1 MLAEGSVISYVASD
15 PLEAEHYMTHTF
27 CSHRLEALAGSRVG
41 MRHMGL
47 SMPNGAFNSLEY
59 GTDIEVRS
67 DGFDRFYMLEMPLTG
82 GVEIS
87 YGSDDI
93 RSSPGKALLL
103 SPGPKFRS
111 RWRANTRQWML
122 QVEAERLE
130 ERLARLTHRNI
141 SDLPVF
147 NPVVDLRTSH
157 GRQLVSMFNSLARDF
172 AAPEHADGIRR
183 DALTNR
189 IVDLLIGNIP
199 FVKADAVV
207 PERVTATPRHVKR
220 ALELFHARFAERL
233 SIPDI
238 AEEMGVSERALYE
251 GFQRFYQTTP
261 YDMLTRIRME
271 KARSLIRSEG
281 LTVAEAA
288 SQAGFRHLGR
298 FSSAYRD
305 FFGVLPSADAAN
317 RH

>member
-1 MLAEGSVISYVASD
+1 MLSDGSVISYVASD

-27 CSHRLEALAGSRVG
+27 CSHRLEALSSRRVG

-47 SMPNGAFNSLEY
+47 SMPGSAFNSLEY

-82 GVEIS
+82 GVEIT
-87 YGSDDI
+87 YGADDI

-103 SPGPKFRS
+103 SPGPRFRS
-111 RWRANTRQWML
+111 RWHANTRQWML
-122 QVEAERLE
+122 QIEAERME
-130 ERLARLTHRNI
+130 ERFVRLTHRNV
-141 SDLPVF
+141 SEMPVF
-147 NPVVDLRTSH
+147 NPVVDLRTRH

-172 AAPEHADGIRR
+172 AVPEQADIVRR

-189 IVDLLIGNIP
+189 IVDLIIGNIP
-199 FVKADAVV
+199 FVKGGAVV
-207 PERVTATPRHVKR
+207 PQRVTATPRHVKR

-238 AEEMGVSERALYE
+238 AAEMGVSERTLYE
-251 GFQRFYQTTP
+251 GFQQFYQTTP

-271 KARSLIRSEG
+271 NARSLIKSYG
-281 LTVAEAA
+281 VTVAEAA
-288 SQAGFRHLGR
+288 SQSGFRHLGR

-305 FFGVLPSADAAN
+305 FFGVLPSVDAAN